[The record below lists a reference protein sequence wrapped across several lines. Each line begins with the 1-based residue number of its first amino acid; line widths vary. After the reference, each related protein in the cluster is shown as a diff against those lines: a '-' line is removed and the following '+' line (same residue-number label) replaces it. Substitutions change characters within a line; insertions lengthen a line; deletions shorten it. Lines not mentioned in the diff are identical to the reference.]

1 MESALQGLTETDA
14 DGPSTR
20 GKRARARDDKG
31 QFLPKKNQSGAINSR
46 RFQQNTVQVLRSQ
59 NRALTTELEDMR
71 CQVHQLQKQLGK
83 ESTLRFSHAQG
94 KTLSHVRTEQRRVKA
109 LLHYALVLTKD
120 DNVSAA
126 NIISIAARR
135 MNVAVHPVPRHA
147 SAVDA
152 AVADGVAKVLEI
164 IARTSNRHGRW
175 TQDRRVASQVI
186 YCALSLASRDS
197 SVRSVRPSTPPPP
210 LALSTLSFLHI
221 AALLVSLTP
230 LPSLNFS
237 GLASGGAT

>member
-20 GKRARARDDKG
+20 GKRKRARARDDKG

-135 MNVAVHPVPRHA
+135 MNVAAHPVP
-147 SAVDA
+147 SDSW
-152 AVADGVAKVLEI
+152 
-164 IARTSNRHGRW
+164 ARGFGEF
-175 TQDRRVASQVI
+175 V
-186 YCALSLASRDS
+186 
-197 SVRSVRPSTPPPP
+197 
-210 LALSTLSFLHI
+210 
-221 AALLVSLTP
+221 
-230 LPSLNFS
+230 
-237 GLASGGAT
+237 G